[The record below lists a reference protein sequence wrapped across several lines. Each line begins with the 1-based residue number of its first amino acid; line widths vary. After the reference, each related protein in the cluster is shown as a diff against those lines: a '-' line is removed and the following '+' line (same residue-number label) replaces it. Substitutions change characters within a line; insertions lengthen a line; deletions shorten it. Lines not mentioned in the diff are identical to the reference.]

1 MSGKKNLYKKDFI
14 LLKINEN
21 HTLKNF
27 WIVAHCLSIL
37 YTWIPDQI
45 QVKTPL
51 EKNQLLHYTENL
63 ISVHHNKVTF
73 EGGVE

>member
-27 WIVAHCLSIL
+27 SIVAHCLSIL

-51 EKNQLLHYTENL
+51 EK
-63 ISVHHNKVTF
+63 KPVTTLYRKF
-73 EGGVE
+73 NFCTPQQSYL